1 MSKILIIEDNLVFAR
16 ALKNWLEKEHFQVE
30 YATNATRARR
40 MITDNGD
47 ADLILS
53 DMRLPDGDG
62 VEMLEWLNKR
72 DSRIPFVVMTQ
83 YAEVQSAV
91 KAMKLGAVDYLP
103 KPFMPETLYSVIN
116 GLLHRK
122 KKVPTETHIFKRMSA
137 KIQQVEKHTKL
148 VAATDMSVLV
158 RGENGTGK
166 EYFAESIHK
175 RSHRAGMPF
184 IAVDCGAIPKD
195 LAASEFFGHIK
206 GAFTGAL
213 DNKNGVFYEADGG
226 TLFLDEVGNLPYE
239 VQILLLRVL
248 QERSYRP
255 VGGKREMKCD
265 VRIVAATNEN
275 LEKAIADGRFRE
287 DLYYRLNEFT
297 INIPPLRECPDD
309 ILPLAEFFLSHSVEE
324 LKREPLSLSAEAKK
338 RIQVYDWPGNVREL
352 KNTIRRAALIAEGKA
367 VSVDDFGLAH
377 RVVAKPAS
385 DDEDEREKIIKA
397 LEATQYNKTR
407 AAEKLNMHR
416 STLHEKLKKYGI
428 EAEK

>member
-1 MSKILIIEDNLVFAR
+1 
-16 ALKNWLEKEHFQVE
+16 
-30 YATNATRARR
+30 
-40 MITDNGD
+40 
-47 ADLILS
+47 
-53 DMRLPDGDG
+53 
-62 VEMLEWLNKR
+62 
-72 DSRIPFVVMTQ
+72 
-83 YAEVQSAV
+83 
-91 KAMKLGAVDYLP
+91 
-103 KPFMPETLYSVIN
+103 
-116 GLLHRK
+116 
-122 KKVPTETHIFKRMSA
+122 
-137 KIQQVEKHTKL
+137 
-148 VAATDMSVLV
+148 
-158 RGENGTGK
+158 
-166 EYFAESIHK
+166 
-175 RSHRAGMPF
+175 
-184 IAVDCGAIPKD
+184 
-195 LAASEFFGHIK
+195 
-206 GAFTGAL
+206 
-213 DNKNGVFYEADGG
+213 
-226 TLFLDEVGNLPYE
+226 
-239 VQILLLRVL
+239 
-248 QERSYRP
+248 
-255 VGGKREMKCD
+255 MKCD

-367 VSVDDFGLAH
+367 VSVDDLGLAH

>member
-1 MSKILIIEDNLVFAR
+1 MNKILIVEDDLVFAR
-16 ALKNWLEKEHFQVE
+16 ALKNWLEKENFQVE
-30 YATNATRARR
+30 YATNAARARR
-40 MITDNGD
+40 MLSDNED

-62 VEMLEWLNKR
+62 VEILEWLNKR

-103 KPFMPETLYSVIN
+103 KPFMPETLYTVIN

-122 KKVPTETHIFKRMSA
+122 KKVPPETFIFKRMNA

-148 VAATDMSVLV
+148 
-158 RGENGTGK
+158 
-166 EYFAESIHK
+166 
-175 RSHRAGMPF
+175 HRADMPF

-239 VQILLLRVL
+239 VQTLLLRAL
-248 QERSYRP
+248 QERCYRP

-309 ILPLAEFFLSHSVEE
+309 ILPLAEFFLVRSTEE
-324 LKREPLSLSAEAKK
+324 LKPLSAEAKK
-338 RIQVYDWPGNVREL
+338 RMQVYDWPGNVREL
-352 KNTIRRAALIAEGKA
+352 KNTIRRAALIAGGKT
-367 VSVDDFGLAH
+367 VSVEDLGLPQ
-377 RVVAKPAS
+377 RVAIKPAS
-385 DDEDEREKIIKA
+385 NEEDEREKIIKA
-397 LEATQYNKTR
+397 LEATKYNKTR
-407 AAEKLNMHR
+407 AAEKLDMHR

-428 EAEK
+428 DAEK

>member
-1 MSKILIIEDNLVFAR
+1 MFWGDSAAMQIIRKNVSKIAPTDATVLI
-16 ALKNWLEKEHFQVE
+16 
-30 YATNATRARR
+30 T
-40 MITDNGD
+40 
-47 ADLILS
+47 
-53 DMRLPDGDG
+53 
-62 VEMLEWLNKR
+62 
-72 DSRIPFVVMTQ
+72 
-83 YAEVQSAV
+83 
-91 KAMKLGAVDYLP
+91 
-103 KPFMPETLYSVIN
+103 
-116 GLLHRK
+116 
-122 KKVPTETHIFKRMSA
+122 
-137 KIQQVEKHTKL
+137 
-148 VAATDMSVLV
+148 
-158 RGENGTGK
+158 GENGTGK
-166 EYFAESIHK
+166 ESFAESIHK

-239 VQILLLRVL
+239 VQTLLLRAL
-248 QERSYRP
+248 QERCYRP

-275 LEKAIADGRFRE
+275 LEKAIAEGRFRE

-309 ILPLAEFFLSHSVEE
+309 ILPLAEFFLKFSVEE
-324 LKREPLSLSAEAKK
+324 LQREPLSLSAEAKK
-338 RIQVYDWPGNVREL
+338 KIQVYNWPGNVREL

-367 VSVDDFGLAH
+367 VSVEDLGLPQ
-377 RVVAKPAS
+377 RVVTKPVS
-385 DDEDEREKIIKA
+385 NDDDEREKIIKA
-397 LEATQYNKTR
+397 LEMTQYNKTR
-407 AAEKLNMHR
+407 AAEILDMHR

>member
-1 MSKILIIEDNLVFAR
+1 MSKILIIEDDLVFAR

-158 RGENGTGK
+158 RGENGTG
-166 EYFAESIHK
+166 
-175 RSHRAGMPF
+175 
-184 IAVDCGAIPKD
+184 
-195 LAASEFFGHIK
+195 
-206 GAFTGAL
+206 
-213 DNKNGVFYEADGG
+213 
-226 TLFLDEVGNLPYE
+226 
-239 VQILLLRVL
+239 
-248 QERSYRP
+248 
-255 VGGKREMKCD
+255 
-265 VRIVAATNEN
+265 
-275 LEKAIADGRFRE
+275 
-287 DLYYRLNEFT
+287 
-297 INIPPLRECPDD
+297 
-309 ILPLAEFFLSHSVEE
+309 
-324 LKREPLSLSAEAKK
+324 
-338 RIQVYDWPGNVREL
+338 
-352 KNTIRRAALIAEGKA
+352 
-367 VSVDDFGLAH
+367 
-377 RVVAKPAS
+377 
-385 DDEDEREKIIKA
+385 
-397 LEATQYNKTR
+397 
-407 AAEKLNMHR
+407 
-416 STLHEKLKKYGI
+416 
-428 EAEK
+428 